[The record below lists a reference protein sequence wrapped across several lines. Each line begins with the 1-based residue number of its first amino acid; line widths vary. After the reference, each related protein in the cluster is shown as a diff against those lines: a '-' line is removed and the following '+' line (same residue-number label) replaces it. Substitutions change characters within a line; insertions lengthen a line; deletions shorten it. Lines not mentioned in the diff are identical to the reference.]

1 MDPASLRVAILSGSW
16 PPERCGVADYAAKLS
31 ARLQQLDVTVA
42 ELGKGVRFAS
52 PRAMFIAS
60 DLPRWGADV
69 LHIQYPTLGFG
80 RSIVPALIPLLVSP
94 IPCIVTLHEFSTYHP
109 LRTPWF
115 FTFAQNTSARIFS
128 SEHELEAFRSRMK
141 PRSGLDYIL
150 PIPSNIPSAAG
161 VVRQPCT
168 VCYFGLLVPNKG
180 IEDFLALAA
189 MAAPSQRFTFSLIG
203 GEFTGFANY
212 ALDVINRA
220 RTLGVMLHL
229 NLPERDVAEA
239 IASHTYAY
247 LPFPDGASPRRGS
260 LRAVQANGVIVL
272 TRWSDLTSALDRA
285 GTFEASSPVEALT
298 LLNYLEENPAQRQTR
313 LAAAERAGGTQL
325 WDYVA
330 NQHKKIYQEVL
341 ATYKQTKRG
350 RSRAERWS
358 LV

>member
-60 DLPRWGADV
+60 DVPRWGADV

-109 LRTPWF
+109 LRMPWF

-141 PRSGLDYIL
+141 PRSGLDYVL

-161 VVRQPCT
+161 VVRQPRT

-189 MAAPSQRFTFSLIG
+189 IAAPSQRFTFSLIG
-203 GEFTGFANY
+203 GQRPGFANY
-212 ALDVINRA
+212 AQGVIDRTRA
-220 RTLGVMLHL
+220 LGITLHL
-229 NLPERDVAEA
+229 DLPERGVAQA
-239 IASHTYAY
+239 LASQTYAY

-260 LRAVQANGVIVL
+260 LRAAQVNGVVVL
-272 TRWSDLTSALDRA
+272 TKWSDLTSALDRA
-285 GTFEASSPVEALT
+285 STFEAGSPADALT
-298 LLNYLEENPAQRQTR
+298 LLNYLEENPARRQAA
-313 LAAAERAGGTQL
+313 LAAAERAGGTQV

-330 NQHKKIYQEVL
+330 DQHKKIYQEVL
-341 ATYKQTKRG
+341 ASYRQAKRG
-350 RSRAERWS
+350 RSRTECWS